1 MSKVYDIGTNE
12 TALRACSA
20 RVLLEQIGTGNVM
33 AISGLRVGR
42 VIAWHDDEPFIVGVV
57 LPVANGWA
65 VHVVLAGDDTYTV
78 RRMFRGKIKRE
89 WTGIYAGNVGQVAY
103 NASLYENGGE

>member
-1 MSKVYDIGTNE
+1 
-12 TALRACSA
+12 
-20 RVLLEQIGTGNVM
+20 M

-42 VIAWHDDEPFIVGVV
+42 VIAWHDGEPYIAGVV

-78 RRMFRGKIKRE
+78 RRIWRGNVRKE
-89 WTGIYAGNVGQVAY
+89 WAGIYAENIGEIAY
-103 NASLYENGGE
+103 KASLYDNGGE

>member
-1 MSKVYDIGTNE
+1 MSRYKDIETKE

-42 VIAWHDDEPFIVGVV
+42 VIAWRDGEPFIVGVV

-78 RRMFRGKIKRE
+78 RRIWRGNVRRE
-89 WTGIYAGNVGQVAY
+89 WTGIYCENIGEIAY
-103 NASLYENGGE
+103 KASLYDNGGE